1 MVATHF
7 TGVRIPPR
15 PQQISL
21 IRINNKNNQSEMA
34 PAKSRKYLFGW
45 TNLKFVLRELVKLYS
60 PQPSFFSKKRLESGM
75 AFIIA
80 QFGMIYFLTIKISTM
95 TASDLAIWAGIEFA
109 VAGYIINHIQ
119 KEKRE
124 SNNSQ

>member
-1 MVATHF
+1 
-7 TGVRIPPR
+7 
-15 PQQISL
+15 
-21 IRINNKNNQSEMA
+21 MA